1 MKTYTKKEL
10 DKVLKLHDLWLNN
23 KGGGIRADLSGADLS
38 YTNLPGANLSGA
50 NLFDADLS
58 GAKLSGAKLSGAN
71 LSNANLSGANLSG
84 ANLFDADLSGA
95 ILSGANLFDADLPY
109 FQIPQDGDLTVW
121 KKFGGDCYGKL
132 LVPEGARRT
141 ASLVGKKCRAE
152 FVKVLE
158 IYSLNDNTV
167 EVANGWYNKDFI
179 YKVGETIYPDSYD
192 DDIRVECTNGIHFF
206 LTKEEAL
213 SF

>member
-58 GAKLSGAKLSGAN
+58 GANLYGAKLSGAN

>member
-58 GAKLSGAKLSGAN
+58 GANLYGAKLSGAN
-71 LSNANLSGANLSG
+71 LSNANLSGANLS
-84 ANLFDADLSGA
+84 N
-95 ILSGANLFDADLPY
+95 ADLPY